1 MSSVA
6 TSRDSLES
14 MDNINKS
21 TDIDLANAEDKKM
34 SSGPTDITEIP
45 DELSVEADDRIKQ
58 SEVLNMIIASNY
70 EVDGNID
77 NFNNK
82 EVKRIDLSE
91 LKKLYERK
99 STNAVKLLSR
109 RNRIKIDEEFC
120 VEARS
125 GNVGIRT
132 NKTMIDYHLTIGNR
146 IGLSAILPNVA
157 NSHRFSF
164 ELDLGKPYREFKGKH
179 AMVGFDTKDRAY
191 MNVEEVYEQ
200 NLENEEAEWDKITNI
215 LEEPTIRLNFE
226 DAQKLDSL
234 MANGYK
240 DWVEK
245 APDSWK
251 LDGFLKRHSPIVVTS
266 RYGQNAAIAL
276 AGNEDN
282 EAESWDTERDYSKI
296 SYVTFAL
303 ATSIECFHIHEW
315 ETIATETI
323 REKYGANIYD
333 KQDKR
338 GRQRVKIETCPM
350 VNEDG
355 DKVAIFDR
363 DGKRIPR
370 RRALVDPDEPDC
382 GVLMNLEKIHSLFNP
397 DQGYSADADKLF
409 GQDLTKYDII
419 NVDVYPLGFLRTAG
433 NVQASGI
440 PPCFYRAIAEINKSV
455 CKEEDESSSESSWEG
470 SEEGGNMRSR
480 GGRSAVKPVSS
491 QFYNYISHRVA
502 TRAGRLDSQQGTVTA
517 ALAGAFA
524 QTDKEKATAKKKQA
538 YCDQALPSDR
548 FHTRIDRKDCPTC
561 CRAELVYSVD
571 VRALRSPSGKFI
583 FKKIIVPLARVWRQ
597 PDVRKVIKQ
606 HIIVLKPNAFPSL
619 YDWVSYPITLLI
631 KSIYDVERKRIRKG
645 LTPCHMHVELVAAL
659 ERALCFCHTGNAA
672 VLATSLMGP
681 LGLSKG
687 ALKDGFPMLQD
698 VFEHPTIGQAMEHGL
713 VIAHRKWPL
722 KNGYPAVASKKAQVL
737 SYSMRHFHSYQ
748 AKFRIQHSFHV
759 DPPNVYP
766 GVESSFANRAM
777 RIVEIAL
784 TGLLDDTKQLVMDG
798 VRADIAAR
806 ISQAPSEDSRN
817 TAELLGRDREKHL
830 KKWLSLDNPLSYS
843 PHDHHQTYQLLL
855 QAVVHDPHSI
865 SHGLPNLQAHA
876 MTLTAFV
883 QHLLA
888 MSSPHSP
895 SLVAAPVQ
903 TNGSFLPLLIEA
915 HRSLHRLSQESD
927 LDARDSFA
935 HNLFLR
941 GVRYLRISFVPS
953 HRPRSSTA
961 GASPRKPVFDSWA
974 HLGLK
979 DAASIP
985 SIPSPPGLPLP
996 SLHFA
1001 TVALNH
1007 ALSNDSTVQWF
1018 ANALSLDALQSVLN
1032 KTSLPHDFVT
1042 PSLSHVPYIDDT
1054 YSWVRQV
1061 YNGSDH
1067 LHHLALLVAIIA
1079 SSLLPNLF
1087 MPLDV
1092 SRHRF
1097 ANALSHQQ
1105 VRNVYSQI
1113 DWVSRNKKGMSDRS
1127 IFIAMITS
1135 FIIALYDPSSPLRT
1149 HMSKSP
1155 RRGLGD
1161 DWTKKHSVKGVTVSL
1176 LIRLGAV
1183 WGKGPGAFDKGSF
1196 SSIGVAI
1203 PQTSSTLY
1211 ILLSFTYLQG
1221 TTLSFPLMLFLS
1233 L

>member
-1 MSSVA
+1 MSSAA

-99 STNAVKLLSR
+99 ART
-109 RNRIKIDEEFC
+109 RIKIDEEFC

-179 AMVGFDTKDRAY
+179 AMVGFDTKGRFLFIGRAMNEDVFVAMAPNEFLRGKTGTARAWALDRRVVLSRRHY
-191 MNVEEVYEQ
+191 RQMNTRPGIHEREEVYEQ

-215 LEEPTIRLNFE
+215 LYVNKCRVGGEGTGQLEVR
-226 DAQKLDSL
+226 
-234 MANGYK
+234 
-240 DWVEK
+240 WVPET
-245 APDSWK
+245 A
-251 LDGFLKRHSPIVVTS
+251 LTIVVTS

-303 ATSIECFHIHEW
+303 ATSIE
-315 ETIATETI
+315 
-323 REKYGANIYD
+323 N
-333 KQDKR
+333 DKR
-338 GRQRVKIETCPM
+338 EVRGEHLRQARQTGKTAGENRNVS
-350 VNEDG
+350 DG
-355 DKVAIFDR
+355 ERRRDEVAIFDR

-397 DQGYSADADKLF
+397 DQGYSADADELF

-480 GGRSAVKPVSS
+480 GGRSAVKQCHHNS
-491 QFYNYISHRVA
+491 YNYISHRVA

-571 VRALRSPSGKFI
+571 VRALRSPSGNTSCEGYGDSQMI
-583 FKKIIVPLARVWRQ
+583 
-597 PDVRKVIKQ
+597 RKVIKQ

-713 VIAHRKWPL
+713 VIAHRKC
-722 KNGYPAVASKKAQVL
+722 
-737 SYSMRHFHSYQ
+737 H
-748 AKFRIQHSFHV
+748 
-759 DPPNVYP
+759 
-766 GVESSFANRAM
+766 
-777 RIVEIAL
+777 
-784 TGLLDDTKQLVMDG
+784 
-798 VRADIAAR
+798 
-806 ISQAPSEDSRN
+806 
-817 TAELLGRDREKHL
+817 
-830 KKWLSLDNPLSYS
+830 
-843 PHDHHQTYQLLL
+843 
-855 QAVVHDPHSI
+855 
-865 SHGLPNLQAHA
+865 
-876 MTLTAFV
+876 
-883 QHLLA
+883 
-888 MSSPHSP
+888 
-895 SLVAAPVQ
+895 
-903 TNGSFLPLLIEA
+903 
-915 HRSLHRLSQESD
+915 
-927 LDARDSFA
+927 
-935 HNLFLR
+935 
-941 GVRYLRISFVPS
+941 
-953 HRPRSSTA
+953 
-961 GASPRKPVFDSWA
+961 
-974 HLGLK
+974 
-979 DAASIP
+979 
-985 SIPSPPGLPLP
+985 
-996 SLHFA
+996 
-1001 TVALNH
+1001 
-1007 ALSNDSTVQWF
+1007 
-1018 ANALSLDALQSVLN
+1018 
-1032 KTSLPHDFVT
+1032 
-1042 PSLSHVPYIDDT
+1042 
-1054 YSWVRQV
+1054 
-1061 YNGSDH
+1061 
-1067 LHHLALLVAIIA
+1067 
-1079 SSLLPNLF
+1079 
-1087 MPLDV
+1087 
-1092 SRHRF
+1092 
-1097 ANALSHQQ
+1097 
-1105 VRNVYSQI
+1105 
-1113 DWVSRNKKGMSDRS
+1113 
-1127 IFIAMITS
+1127 
-1135 FIIALYDPSSPLRT
+1135 
-1149 HMSKSP
+1149 
-1155 RRGLGD
+1155 
-1161 DWTKKHSVKGVTVSL
+1161 
-1176 LIRLGAV
+1176 
-1183 WGKGPGAFDKGSF
+1183 
-1196 SSIGVAI
+1196 
-1203 PQTSSTLY
+1203 
-1211 ILLSFTYLQG
+1211 
-1221 TTLSFPLMLFLS
+1221 
-1233 L
+1233 